1 MKDGST
7 HLAHKTENAVDLE
20 TGVVVGVT
28 VQPADSGDTITM
40 IDTFPYLHFI
50 HIPA

>member
-40 IDTFPYLHFI
+40 IDTFSYL
-50 HIPA
+50 P

>member
-20 TGVVVGVT
+20 TGAVVGVT
-28 VQPADSGDTITM
+28 LQHANSGDTKTM
-40 IDTFPYLHFI
+40 IETLI
-50 HIPA
+50 MA